1 MVRSLLFLNRR
12 FPDSSSSSTPPS
24 PSEESFGDVEMIDE
38 DVITS
43 SRHHTR
49 NHHHHLPPVVLS
61 SPNPSLKTLN
71 STPYLPSHITH
82 DHELVIFLGSQ
93 AGIRAAASNAS
104 IPVTKVTVIDV
115 QEEPEDLSLK
125 KSPSSPSL
133 SPPPAHAASSIPL
146 SMVSGPVPSRHHPS
160 VQFVGHHSPSSSA
173 AFNFAV
179 SNTIFLIEFLFE
191 LSSRNSVNFS
201 RDKRDFLITHIMCL
215 TFDFPIFS
223 RAIKS
228 TDSRW
233 AYFSSYLNSWF
244 FFIFNILDFWWST

>member
-1 MVRSLLFLNRR
+1 MI
-12 FPDSSSSSTPPS
+12 
-24 PSEESFGDVEMIDE
+24 EEDI
-38 DVITS
+38 ITS

-61 SPNPSLKTLN
+61 SPNPSLKTLQN

-125 KSPSSPSL
+125 KSPSSSTSPSL

-146 SMVSGPVPSRHHPS
+146 SMVSGPPVVVPSRHHPS

-179 SNTIFLIEFLFE
+179 SNTIFLIEL
-191 LSSRNSVNFS
+191 LVQ
-201 RDKRDFLITHIMCL
+201 KIQ
-215 TFDFPIFS
+215 
-223 RAIKS
+223 
-228 TDSRW
+228 
-233 AYFSSYLNSWF
+233 
-244 FFIFNILDFWWST
+244 